1 MFVDRA
7 LITVKAGNGGPGCV
21 SFRREK
27 FEPKGGPDGGDGGR
41 GGDVVFVVDEGLNTL
56 IDFRGHPDWAAQD
69 GEAGGR
75 KQCFGKD
82 GRECVIRVPP
92 GTLVFNHETDALMVD
107 MAATPRHVIAIG
119 GTGGFGNEHYKSS
132 TNQAPTHAHA
142 GFPGQ
147 GFSVR
152 LDLKLIADVGLIGM
166 PNAGKSTLLKAL
178 TRANPKI
185 ADYPFTT
192 LAPQLGVAELGPT
205 DAGNSGGAG
214 RRRIVIADLPGL
226 IEGAA
231 GGAGL
236 GHDFLRHVERT
247 RVLVHVLDAMP
258 PDGSEP
264 ADNYRTIRHEL
275 AEYSEELA
283 QRDEFIVLN
292 KLDLYPDDAARTDA
306 VKKLRS
312 KLRLGRDQEVLP
324 LSGATRLGTR
334 ELLERLWALLKRTP
348 HGWQNV
354 APAASEPATASSHAP
369 DRDGAVATLAPT
381 TVVVEPKTTLRTPR
395 KAKAAAPAP
404 TKAKA
409 ASNMARPRTR
419 TKANR
424 QATRKI
430 KPAPKARVSKA
441 KSAAK
446 RPSASKKKAAKRVVA
461 KRTIAKRVTKKPAK
475 PVARRARAKSSRA

>member
-7 LITVKAGNGGPGCV
+7 LITVKAGDGGPGCV

-41 GGDVVFVVDEGLNTL
+41 GGDVIFVADEGLNTL
-56 IDFRGHPDWAAQD
+56 IDFRGRPDWAAEN
-69 GEAGGR
+69 GEPGGR

-82 GRECVIRVPP
+82 GRECIIRVPP
-92 GTLVFNHETDALMVD
+92 GTLVFDHETDTLLVD
-107 MAATPRHVIAIG
+107 MAAATRHVIALG

-147 GFSVR
+147 HFRLR
-152 LDLKLIADVGLIGM
+152 LDLKLIADVGFIGM
-166 PNAGKSTLLKAL
+166 PNAGKSTLLKSL

-192 LAPQLGVAELGPT
+192 LAPQLGVAELGPA
-205 DAGNSGGAG
+205 DAGNARSAQNGNASGA
-214 RRRIVIADLPGL
+214 RRIVLADLPGL

-247 RVLVHVLDAMP
+247 RVLVHVLDVLP
-258 PDGSEP
+258 SDSSNP

-275 AEYSEELA
+275 AEYSAELA
-283 QRDEFIVLN
+283 ERDEVIVLN
-292 KLDLYPDDAARTDA
+292 KLDLLPDDLARAAA

-312 KLRLGRDQEVLP
+312 DLRLGRDQEVLP

-334 ELLERLWALLKRTP
+334 DLLERLWTILKRTP
-348 HGWQNV
+348 HGWQDV
-354 APAASEPATASSHAP
+354 APSSQASATPAPVARPAA
-369 DRDGAVATLAPT
+369 T
-381 TVVVEPKTTLRTPR
+381 TPVVEPKVAPRTTKAPR
-395 KAKAAAPAP
+395 AIAKPKSRVKPAAQPKSKSKSKAKVRPA
-404 TKAKA
+404 TKA
-409 ASNMARPRTR
+409 SP
-419 TKANR
+419 
-424 QATRKI
+424 
-430 KPAPKARVSKA
+430 KPAPRRPSPAKKSKA
-441 KSAAK
+441 TK
-446 RPSASKKKAAKRVVA
+446 RATRSSR
-461 KRTIAKRVTKKPAK
+461 K
-475 PVARRARAKSSRA
+475 PVARAKSSRA